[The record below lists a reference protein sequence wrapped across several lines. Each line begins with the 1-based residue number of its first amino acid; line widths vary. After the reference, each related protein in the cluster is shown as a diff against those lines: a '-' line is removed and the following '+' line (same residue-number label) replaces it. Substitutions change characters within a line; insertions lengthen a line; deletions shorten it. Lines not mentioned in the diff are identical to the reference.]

1 MPDGL
6 LSSIYNYLIIYFVI
20 FAISSISGMFSERVG
35 IVNIGINGMMVI
47 GAATYLVFTQQLY
60 T

>member
-47 GAATYLVFTQQLY
+47 GAAT
-60 T
+60 